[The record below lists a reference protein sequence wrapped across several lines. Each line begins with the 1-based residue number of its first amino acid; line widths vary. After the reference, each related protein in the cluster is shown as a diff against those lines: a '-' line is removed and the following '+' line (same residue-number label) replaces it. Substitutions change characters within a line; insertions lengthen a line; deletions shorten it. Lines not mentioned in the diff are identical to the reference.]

1 MSSAAYAYD
10 WEEEQGSPATGKS
23 LIVVE
28 DDPDLQSILTYNLQ
42 KSGFK
47 VRCFAKAEEVLK
59 LLDAAPES
67 IPAAFLVDVNLA
79 GNMNGL
85 ELTKFLRGNKQTAQL
100 PIVMLTARGESG
112 DVVAGLNE
120 GADDYV
126 PKPFEMEILLARL
139 HSCMRR
145 AEANPGPVKGGREK
159 LSSSGIEVDPVSHQ
173 VKVEGR
179 DVQLTAFEYGLLTS
193 FMARP
198 NEVLS
203 RDDLLLRIVGPNKVV
218 TGRTIDVHIRALRS
232 KIGEKHA
239 ACIATVRGFG
249 YKFVPLAE

>member
-10 WEEEQGSPATGKS
+10 WQDDTQTSPDLGKT
-23 LIVVE
+23 LMVIE
-28 DDPDLQSILTYNLQ
+28 DDPDLQNILTYNLQ
-42 KSGFK
+42 KAGFK

-59 LLDAAPES
+59 ILDASPES
-67 IPAAFLVDVNLA
+67 TPSAFLVDINLA

-85 ELTKFLRGNKQTAQL
+85 ELTKFLRQNKQTSKL
-100 PIVMLTARGESG
+100 PILMLTARSENK
-112 DVVAGLNE
+112 DVVTGLAE

-126 PKPFEMEILLARL
+126 PKPFEMEILMARV
-139 HSCMRR
+139 HSCLRR
-145 AEANPGPVKGGREK
+145 AESNPGPIKGGRTR
-159 LSSSGIEVDPVSHQ
+159 LALSGIEVDPVSH
-173 VKVEGR
+173 KVFVDGT

-193 FMARP
+193 FMSRP

-232 KIGEKHA
+232 KIGNKRADH
-239 ACIATVRGFG
+239 IVTVRGFG
-249 YKFVPLAE
+249 YKFVPEL